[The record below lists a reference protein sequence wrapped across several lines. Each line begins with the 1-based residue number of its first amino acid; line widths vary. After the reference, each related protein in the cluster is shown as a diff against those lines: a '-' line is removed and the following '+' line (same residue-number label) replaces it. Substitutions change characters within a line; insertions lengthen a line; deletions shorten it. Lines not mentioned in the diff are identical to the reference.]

1 VTWLARAARV
11 RAGAGRL
18 AESMMY
24 AEALSSSAP
33 MALTVAQAP
42 AVAGDVWAGLPL
54 KSGARPADRLSLVAA
69 GAVAGVK
76 AALVVDEWF
85 ETVPNKAETTG
96 LAFHV
101 DDPGA
106 RAPQAILLGV
116 QPDTAAAWTL
126 PTIEGTLLDAIETA
140 RLRAVDPD
148 SLGGV
153 GHFLP
158 ALIFPVNLGDAAPDT
173 ISTDLTLAARHK
185 VIHPLPPGGPVAP
198 PAGPATGRT

>member
-1 VTWLARAARV
+1 
-11 RAGAGRL
+11 
-18 AESMMY
+18 MMY

-42 AVAGDVWAGLPL
+42 FVAGDVWAGLPL
-54 KSGARPADRLSLVAA
+54 KSGTRPADRLSLVAA

-96 LAFHV
+96 LTFHV
-101 DDPGA
+101 DDPTA

-126 PTIEGTLLDAIETA
+126 PTIEGTLLDAIEMA